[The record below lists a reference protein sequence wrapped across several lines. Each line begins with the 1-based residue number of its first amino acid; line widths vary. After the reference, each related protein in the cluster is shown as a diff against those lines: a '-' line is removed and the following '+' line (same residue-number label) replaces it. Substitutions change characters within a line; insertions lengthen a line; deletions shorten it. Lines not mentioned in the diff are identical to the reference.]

1 MSKETS
7 TSQPDW
13 QAKEAQAALDE
24 QRKHPRVYYPPT
36 KREQLRE
43 DYADEIREERAARK
57 TDRRQ
62 DDY

>member
-1 MSKETS
+1 MPETN

-13 QAKEAQAALDE
+13 QAKEAQAAIDE
-24 QRKHPRVYYPPT
+24 QRKHPMMYPLT

-43 DYADEIREERAARK
+43 DYADELREERAARK
-57 TDRRQ
+57 TARRQ

>member
-13 QAKEAQAALDE
+13 QAKETQAALDE
-24 QRKHPRVYYPPT
+24 QRRHPMLYPLT
-36 KREQLRE
+36 KQEQLRE
-43 DYADEIREERAARK
+43 DYADELREERAARK
-57 TDRRQ
+57 TARRQ